1 MSTEV
6 IGRPGAGFDATRL
19 ILDRYFYFAMA
30 LLIAIAVLTGFSFT
44 VNVNLLHPVHPAIAR
59 PPILYVH
66 GALFITWIAL
76 FVVQTGLVRSRNVQ
90 LHRHVGA
97 WGVALGITMIIV
109 GIATA
114 IVMRRYRLAHDHTET
129 AAFLSIPFNDLS
141 EFAVAFALAVAWRRN
156 REFHRRLML
165 LAAIALTGAAFARLP
180 LPMMN
185 NPWYWYTFTDGLLLI
200 CVLRDLMLMRRVH
213 PVFLYGV
220 PLFLLGEHGAAY
232 LFLHPP
238 ALWLSLTRAIIA

>member
-6 IGRPGAGFDATRL
+6 IGRPGAGFDAARL

-30 LLIAIAVLTGFSFT
+30 LLIAIAVPLGFSFT
-44 VNVNLLHPVHPAIAR
+44 VNDNLFHPVHPAIAR

-66 GALFITWIAL
+66 GSLFVAWIAL
-76 FVVQTGLVRSRNVQ
+76 FLVQTSLVRSRNVQ
-90 LHRHVGA
+90 LHRRVGM
-97 WGVALGITMIIV
+97 GGIVLGIAMIIV

-114 IVMRRYRLAHDHTET
+114 IIMRKYRVAHDNTES
-129 AAFLSIPFNDLS
+129 ASFLSIPFNDLS
-141 EFAVAFALAVAWRRN
+141 EFAIAFALAVSWRKN

-165 LAAIALTGAAFARLP
+165 LATIALTGAAFARLP

-185 NPWYWYTFTDGLLLI
+185 NPWYWYTFTDGLLVI
-200 CVLRDLMLMRRVH
+200 CVLRDLWLTNRVH
-213 PVFLYGV
+213 PVFLYGL
-220 PLFLLGEHGAAY
+220 PLFLIGEYGGLT

-238 ALWLSLTRAIIA
+238 AVWLSICRVLIA